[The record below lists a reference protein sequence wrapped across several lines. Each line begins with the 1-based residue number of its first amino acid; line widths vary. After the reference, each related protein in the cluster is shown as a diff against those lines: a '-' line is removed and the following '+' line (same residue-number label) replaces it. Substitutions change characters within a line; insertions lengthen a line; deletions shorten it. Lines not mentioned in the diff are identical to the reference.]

1 MLLEKQIME
10 QHLQETAGDLE
21 FAEREL
27 SRRGSPTGTPPRE
40 DSADS
45 SPRQQTPSL
54 RQVYADD
61 PAHLKEENE
70 RIMEVGFPSVFSG
83 SAGVAHAHNR
93 WREGIIRLLTVSCCQ
108 PVAQCKSLNACLL
121 CHMLDLCS
129 LVDRAVSTM
138 P

>member
-1 MLLEKQIME
+1 MTYQDSMQILDKSSQLGRKTFLLQCRNQMLLEKQIME

-40 DSADS
+40 DSEDG

-70 RIMEVGFPSVFSG
+70 RVMEVIVQSHV
-83 SAGVAHAHNR
+83 
-93 WREGIIRLLTVSCCQ
+93 
-108 PVAQCKSLNACLL
+108 
-121 CHMLDLCS
+121 
-129 LVDRAVSTM
+129 
-138 P
+138 

>member
-40 DSADS
+40 DSEDG

-70 RIMEVGFPSVFSG
+70 RIMEVAVQSRVMHRKEKTVPFGDKSPVLQRAAQSC
-83 SAGVAHAHNR
+83 HAY
-93 WREGIIRLLTVSCCQ
+93 WVL
-108 PVAQCKSLNACLL
+108 
-121 CHMLDLCS
+121 
-129 LVDRAVSTM
+129 AVSWCAKQFSWIWTRA
-138 P
+138 